1 MFSTACLCRG
11 RNVCKAFGF
20 EAKAA
25 LRKAT
30 GTNAEFK
37 VGSAEGGN
45 GLLLRSDEGTWR
57 LFSQREVERR
67 LL

>member
-1 MFSTACLCRG
+1 M
-11 RNVCKAFGF
+11 CKAYGF

-37 VGSAEGGN
+37 SEAQKEAMIAVAE
-45 GLLLRSDEGTWR
+45 REGTWR